1 MKIFYDIATKGR
13 SLFSGARSFLT
24 RRGGKSPAG
33 VRAPGRRGRSGGGAG
48 FGTGALM
55 GGALDSNQG
64 FMGAGGGNNVIPFRG
79 GNMGGV
85 RGGQDHMA
93 TAAQAT
99 SALQDGDS
107 SNPVVNQLQDI
118 KEILTKIQ
126 GNTVTMAAGLTGVD
140 TTPQP
145 PDESAV
151 KASFGG
157 KSGSGGMG
165 AGGAAGL
172 GALAAL
178 LKLGLFGGK
187 GKFGEE
193 SETEG
198 DEAAA
203 AALEEQRKNIE
214 ERLLTL
220 EGGDMTLANAAKST
234 AMLGTRIRNRVVEGQ
249 RGFLNVENPMNTFRR
264 ARDGAIDASKVQIK
278 PQGVDTAG
286 QMVVADGPDAG
297 KPVVESKKGNLTV
310 AGADGGATTNTI
322 KPDNVKIQAPNV
334 GKKVLDQGKLA
345 MAFARNMGEY
355 GLKQL
360 PLVGAVAGAGM
371 AMWRLF
377 QGDKAGAAAELGGVF
392 IPSIA
397 GGLTV
402 DAGLLARDMY
412 NDVFGDPD
420 SKDPKKKFPHDTDMN
435 TEGSGYGENYA
446 MILDFVKDKLR
457 KIQEGWAESAEPV
470 EPRPKK
476 KTGQS
481 RRNQDMKQLAED
493 QKTWDEKFGNTHNPD
508 GSPKDMDVGMDVVET
523 DVSANLSTP
532 TEPKDAVG
540 GSSQIELTTS
550 ENAIKMEQTQSDKLS
565 TAVAEGQMAA
575 NSVNA
580 PTGDS
585 AAGGGRQANTA
596 QPVLVIDKSK
606 EDIIASL
613 AVRS

>member
-13 SLFSGARSFLT
+13 SIFSGARNFLT
-24 RRGGKSPAG
+24 RKGGQSKGGYKAPSKGGK
-33 VRAPGRRGRSGGGAG
+33 GGGAG
-48 FGTGALM
+48 GFGAGALM
-55 GGALDSNQG
+55 GGALDQNQG

-157 KSGSGGMG
+157 KSGGGGMG

-178 LKLGLFGGK
+178 LKLGLFDGGK
-187 GKFGEE
+187 GGVADPNDEE
-193 SETEG
+193 
-198 DEAAA
+198 AA

-249 RGFLNVENPMNTFRR
+249 RGFLNMENPMNTIRR

-310 AGADGGATTNTI
+310 AGPDGNATTNMV

-446 MILDFVKDKLR
+446 KILDFVKDKLR

-508 GSPKDMDVGMDVVET
+508 GSPKDMDVGMDIVET

-550 ENAIKMEQTQSDKLS
+550 ENAVKMEQSQSDKLAG
-565 TAVAEGQMAA
+565 AVAEGQMAA
-575 NSVNA
+575 NSVNE
-580 PTGDS
+580 PTGGS

-606 EDIIASL
+606 EDVIASL

>member
-13 SLFSGARSFLT
+13 SIFSGARNFLT
-24 RRGGKSPAG
+24 RKGGQSKGGYKAPSKGGK
-33 VRAPGRRGRSGGGAG
+33 GGGAG
-48 FGTGALM
+48 GFGAGALM
-55 GGALDSNQG
+55 GGALDQNQG

-157 KSGSGGMG
+157 KSGGGGMG

-178 LKLGLFGGK
+178 LKLGLFDGGK
-187 GKFGEE
+187 GGVADPNDEE
-193 SETEG
+193 
-198 DEAAA
+198 AA

-249 RGFLNVENPMNTFRR
+249 RGFLNMENPMNTIRR
-264 ARDGAIDASKVQIK
+264 ARDGAIDASKVQIR

-310 AGADGGATTNTI
+310 AGPDGNATTNMV

-377 QGDKAGAAAELGGVF
+377 QGDKAGSAAELGGVF

-397 GGLTV
+397 GVLTV
-402 DAGLLARDMY
+402 DACLLARDMY

-446 MILDFVKDKLR
+446 KILDFVKDKLR

-508 GSPKDMDVGMDVVET
+508 GSPKDMDVGMDIVET

-550 ENAIKMEQTQSDKLS
+550 ENAVKMEQSQSDKLAG
-565 TAVAEGQMAA
+565 AVAEGQMAA
-575 NSVNA
+575 NSVNE
-580 PTGDS
+580 PTGGS

-606 EDIIASL
+606 EDVIASL

>member
-13 SLFSGARSFLT
+13 SIFSGARNFLT
-24 RRGGKSPAG
+24 RKGGQSKGGYKAPSKGGK
-33 VRAPGRRGRSGGGAG
+33 GGGAG
-48 FGTGALM
+48 GFGAGALM
-55 GGALDSNQG
+55 GGALDQNQG

-157 KSGSGGMG
+157 KSGGGMG

-178 LKLGLFGGK
+178 LKLGLFDGGK
-187 GKFGEE
+187 GGVADPNDEE
-193 SETEG
+193 
-198 DEAAA
+198 AA

-249 RGFLNVENPMNTFRR
+249 RGFLNMENPMNTIRR
-264 ARDGAIDASKVQIK
+264 ARDGAIDASKVQIR

-310 AGADGGATTNTI
+310 AGPDGNATTNMV

-446 MILDFVKDKLR
+446 KILDFVKDKLR

-508 GSPKDMDVGMDVVET
+508 GSPKDMDVGMDIVET

-550 ENAIKMEQTQSDKLS
+550 ENAVKMEQSQSDKLAG
-565 TAVAEGQMAA
+565 AVAEGQMAA
-575 NSVNA
+575 NSVNE
-580 PTGDS
+580 PTGGS

-606 EDIIASL
+606 EDVIASL

>member
-13 SLFSGARSFLT
+13 SIFSGARNFLT
-24 RRGGKSPAG
+24 RKGGQSKGGYKAPSKGGK
-33 VRAPGRRGRSGGGAG
+33 GGGAG
-48 FGTGALM
+48 GFGAGALM
-55 GGALDSNQG
+55 GGALDQNQG

-157 KSGSGGMG
+157 KSGGGGMG

-178 LKLGLFGGK
+178 LKLGLFDGGK
-187 GKFGEE
+187 GGVADPNDEE
-193 SETEG
+193 
-198 DEAAA
+198 AA

-249 RGFLNVENPMNTFRR
+249 RGFLNMENPMNTIRR
-264 ARDGAIDASKVQIK
+264 ARDGAIDASKVNIR

-310 AGADGGATTNTI
+310 AGPDGNATTNMV

-446 MILDFVKDKLR
+446 KILDFVKDKLR

-508 GSPKDMDVGMDVVET
+508 GSPKDMDVGMDIVET

-550 ENAIKMEQTQSDKLS
+550 ENAVKMEQSQSDKLAG
-565 TAVAEGQMAA
+565 AVAEGQMAA
-575 NSVNA
+575 NSVNE
-580 PTGDS
+580 PTGGS

-606 EDIIASL
+606 EDVIASL

>member
-13 SLFSGARSFLT
+13 SIFSGARNFLT
-24 RRGGKSPAG
+24 RRGGQSKG
-33 VRAPGRRGRSGGGAG
+33 GYKAPSKGGKGGGAG
-48 FGTGALM
+48 GFGAGALM
-55 GGALDSNQG
+55 GGALDQNQG

-79 GNMGGV
+79 GNMGGA

-157 KSGSGGMG
+157 KSGGGGMG

-178 LKLGLFGGK
+178 LKLGLFDGGK
-187 GKFGEE
+187 GGVADPNDEE
-193 SETEG
+193 
-198 DEAAA
+198 AA
-203 AALEEQRKNIE
+203 AALEAQRKNIE

-249 RGFLNVENPMNTFRR
+249 RGFLNVENPMNTIRR

-286 QMVVADGPDAG
+286 QMVVKDGPDAG

-310 AGADGGATTNTI
+310 AGADGGATTNMV
-322 KPDNVKIQAPNV
+322 KPDNVKIKAPNV

-412 NDVFGDPD
+412 NDVFGDED

-446 MILDFVKDKLR
+446 KILDFVKDKLR

-508 GSPKDMDVGMDVVET
+508 GSPKDMDVGMDIVET

-550 ENAIKMEQTQSDKLS
+550 ENAIKMEQTQSDKLAG
-565 TAVAEGQMAA
+565 AVAEGQMAA
-575 NSVNA
+575 NSVNE
-580 PTGDS
+580 PTGGS

>member
-13 SLFSGARSFLT
+13 SIFSGARNFLT
-24 RRGGKSPAG
+24 RKGGQSKGGYKAPSKGGK
-33 VRAPGRRGRSGGGAG
+33 GGGAG
-48 FGTGALM
+48 GFGAGALM
-55 GGALDSNQG
+55 GGALDQNQG

-157 KSGSGGMG
+157 KSGGGMG

-178 LKLGLFGGK
+178 LKLGLFDGGK
-187 GKFGEE
+187 GGVADPNDEE
-193 SETEG
+193 
-198 DEAAA
+198 AA

-249 RGFLNVENPMNTFRR
+249 RGFLNMENPMNTIRR
-264 ARDGAIDASKVQIK
+264 ARDGAIDASKVNIR

-310 AGADGGATTNTI
+310 AGPDGNATTNMV

-446 MILDFVKDKLR
+446 KILDFVKDKLR

-508 GSPKDMDVGMDVVET
+508 GSPKDMDVGMDIVET

-550 ENAIKMEQTQSDKLS
+550 ENAVKMEQSQSDKLAG
-565 TAVAEGQMAA
+565 AVAEGQMAA
-575 NSVNA
+575 NSVNE
-580 PTGDS
+580 PTGGS

-606 EDIIASL
+606 EDVIASL

>member
-1 MKIFYDIATKGR
+1 MWWLKEGLTKGR
-13 SLFSGARSFLT
+13 AIFSGARNFFTKKSGQSKGGYKAPSK
-24 RRGGKSPAG
+24 GGK
-33 VRAPGRRGRSGGGAG
+33 GGGAG
-48 FGTGALM
+48 AGGFGAGALM
-55 GGALDSNQG
+55 GGALDQNQG

-79 GNMGGV
+79 GMGGV

-107 SNPVVNQLQDI
+107 RDPVVNQLQDI

-157 KSGSGGMG
+157 KSGSGGIG

-178 LKLGLFGGK
+178 LKLGLFGNK

-193 SETEG
+193 SED
-198 DEAAA
+198 DEEAA
-203 AALEEQRKNIE
+203 AALEAQRKNIE

-234 AMLGTRIRNRVVEGQ
+234 TMLGTRIRNRVVEGQ
-249 RGFLNVENPMNTFRR
+249 RGFLNVENPANTFRR
-264 ARDGAIDASKVQIK
+264 ARDGAIDASKVQIR

-286 QMVVADGPDAG
+286 QMVVAEGPDAG
-297 KPVVESKKGNLTV
+297 KAVVESKKGNLTV
-310 AGADGGATTNTI
+310 AGADGKATTTMV

-334 GKKVLDQGKLA
+334 GKKVLDKSKLA

-476 KTGQS
+476 KSGQS
-481 RRNQDMKQLAED
+481 KKSQDMKQLAED
-493 QKTWDEKFGNTHNPD
+493 QKTWDEKYGNTHNPD

-532 TEPKDAVG
+532 NEPKDAIG
-540 GSSQIELTTS
+540 GSDQIELTTS
-550 ENAIKMEQTQSDKLS
+550 ENAIKMEQAQSDKLA

-575 NSVNA
+575 NSVNE
-580 PTGDS
+580 PRPGRS
-585 AAGGGRQANTA
+585 GAGGGRQANTA

>member
-1 MKIFYDIATKGR
+1 M
-13 SLFSGARSFLT
+13 
-24 RRGGKSPAG
+24 
-33 VRAPGRRGRSGGGAG
+33 
-48 FGTGALM
+48 
-55 GGALDSNQG
+55 
-64 FMGAGGGNNVIPFRG
+64 
-79 GNMGGV
+79 
-85 RGGQDHMA
+85 
-93 TAAQAT
+93 
-99 SALQDGDS
+99 
-107 SNPVVNQLQDI
+107 
-118 KEILTKIQ
+118 
-126 GNTVTMAAGLTGVD
+126 
-140 TTPQP
+140 
-145 PDESAV
+145 
-151 KASFGG
+151 
-157 KSGSGGMG
+157 
-165 AGGAAGL
+165 
-172 GALAAL
+172 
-178 LKLGLFGGK
+178 
-187 GKFGEE
+187 
-193 SETEG
+193 
-198 DEAAA
+198 
-203 AALEEQRKNIE
+203 
-214 ERLLTL
+214 TL

-249 RGFLNVENPMNTFRR
+249 RGFLNMENPMNTIRR
-264 ARDGAIDASKVQIK
+264 ARDGAIDASKVNIR

-310 AGADGGATTNTI
+310 AGPDGNATTNMV

-446 MILDFVKDKLR
+446 KILDFVKDKLR

-508 GSPKDMDVGMDVVET
+508 GSPKDMDVGMDIVET

-550 ENAIKMEQTQSDKLS
+550 ENAVKMEQSQSDKLAG
-565 TAVAEGQMAA
+565 AVAEGQMAA
-575 NSVNA
+575 NSVNE
-580 PTGDS
+580 PTGGS

-606 EDIIASL
+606 EDVIASL